1 MAKVKSKNSL
11 DQLEVT
17 LNDYFGKKAP
27 QLPKNIREI
36 LVNIAPYLEILS
48 AIITIPSLFVLLGL
62 GGVATVVA
70 PMGGA
75 QSVSTLPTMWIG
87 IALMIPVVIL
97 QLLAIPGLFGR
108 KLVGWKYIYWASIIS
123 FVSNLVELNII
134 GAIIGALIGFYILFQ
149 IRSYYK

>member
-1 MAKVKSKNSL
+1 MAKAKSKNSL
-11 DQLEVT
+11 DQLET
-17 LNDYFGKKAP
+17 KLDEWFGKKAP
-27 QLPKNIREI
+27 QLPKNIRQI

-48 AIITIPSLFVLLGL
+48 VIITVPSLFVLLGL
-62 GGVATVVA
+62 GGAATVVA

-87 IALMIPVVIL
+87 IFLLIPVVIL

-108 KLVGWKYIYWASIIS
+108 KVLGWKYIYWAQIVSL
-123 FVSNLVELNII
+123 VSNVVELNII

-149 IRSYYK
+149 IKSYYK